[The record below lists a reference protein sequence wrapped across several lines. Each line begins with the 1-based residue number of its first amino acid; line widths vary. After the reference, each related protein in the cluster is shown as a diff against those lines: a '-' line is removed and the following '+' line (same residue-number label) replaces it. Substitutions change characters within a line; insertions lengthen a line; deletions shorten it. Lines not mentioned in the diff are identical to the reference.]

1 MCLCSFLFPEKATI
15 RLTSEEYI
23 AYAGASLNLS
33 AVVTGK
39 PLPSTIRLE
48 KLNQNFMTYPNG
60 KYSVIDLS
68 TILIHRL
75 SLEDS
80 GKYRACVENSDDL
93 IDCYTFNIAVQGNLT
108 CMFDL
113 KGISKPNVYIM
124 GDLCI
129 STS

>member
-1 MCLCSFLFPEKATI
+1 MCLYSFLFPEKATI
-15 RLTSEEYI
+15 RLTSEQSEYRT
-23 AYAGASLNLS
+23 YVGASLNLS

-48 KLNQNFMTYPNG
+48 KLNQNFETYPDA

-80 GKYRACVENSDDL
+80 GKYRACVENSDNL
-93 IDCYTFNIAVQGNLT
+93 IDCHTFEIVVQGNLY
-108 CMFDL
+108 
-113 KGISKPNVYIM
+113 V
-124 GDLCI
+124 
-129 STS
+129 